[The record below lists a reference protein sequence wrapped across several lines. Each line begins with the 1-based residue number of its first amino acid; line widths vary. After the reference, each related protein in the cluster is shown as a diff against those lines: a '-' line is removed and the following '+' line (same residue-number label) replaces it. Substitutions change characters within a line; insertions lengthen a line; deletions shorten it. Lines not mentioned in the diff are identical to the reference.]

1 MYFACKMLIK
11 ILPLR
16 NRVHSFVVSKKNQ
29 TRTILSSCQNKFAKR
44 KLCKHRCFLHSKRT
58 QPKTEERGKKVIGSK
73 PPLCN
78 SWQTQKCQC
87 IWLCVCVVSAPVM
100 FAFFQSAKKNMLE
113 WFCGTALSDGEGGGW
128 LGCDDDDNGWWR
140 QGAGFTTSVMSRS
153 SSSVGGRLS
162 LVGRNLPLSQTWL
175 LFFSILRGNFLSL
188 SLAHQYLHI
197 YAHGFA
203 HCRCFIVVS
212 SQLSAGKFFHSAAS
226 MRVLVFV

>member
-1 MYFACKMLIK
+1 MSVYLAVCMCCVG
-11 ILPLR
+11 PR
-16 NRVHSFVVSKKNQ
+16 N
-29 TRTILSSCQNKFAKR
+29 
-44 KLCKHRCFLHSKRT
+44 
-58 QPKTEERGKKVIGSK
+58 
-73 PPLCN
+73 
-78 SWQTQKCQC
+78 
-87 IWLCVCVVSAPVM
+87 VC
-100 FAFFQSAKKNMLE
+100 FFQSAKKNMLE
-113 WFCGTALSDGEGGGW
+113 WFCGTALSEGEGGGW

-175 LFFSILRGNFLSL
+175 LFLSILRGNFLSL

-197 YAHGFA
+197 YVHGFA